1 MASLVVLLLFFS
13 MVTHSSATWCVCKKG
28 GNDKV
33 LQMAIDYACGNGAD
47 CTQTHQGG
55 RCYNPDT
62 VIDHCN
68 YAVNSYFQNKG
79 QTPEACNFNGAAM
92 VVTSDPSTNGC
103 SYPASAS
110 GTIMTNGNTK
120 TPGSTT
126 VTAGSTTTSPY
137 GNTPSNT
144 GTLGGGIVPGMGSS
158 GAGINTYVSHGIM
171 LHQERTGL
179 GFLTIMGSA
188 FAMLLW
194 G

>member
-1 MASLVVLLLFFS
+1 MATLVLLILLFF
-13 MVTHSSATWCVCKKG
+13 MVAHSSATWCVCKKG

-92 VVTSDPSTNGC
+92 VVTADPSYNGC
-103 SYPASAS
+103 SYPSSAS
-110 GTIMTNGNTK
+110 GTTVTNGNTK
-120 TPGSTT
+120 APGSTT
-126 VTAGSTTTSPY
+126 VTTGGTTTNPY
-137 GNTPSNT
+137 GNNPTNT
-144 GTLGGGIVPGMGSS
+144 GILGGGIGPGMGPS
-158 GAGINTYVSHGIM
+158 GAGINTDVSHGFM
-171 LHQERTGL
+171 LYQERTSFGL
-179 GFLTIMGSA
+179 LAIMGSA
-188 FAMLLW
+188 FVMLWLD
-194 G
+194 